1 MAVDARV
8 RYNHFYLHGVNYFRS
23 HAEAVQLGDVGEKKA
38 AGNHENYL
46 AVRESVPRDRL
57 RIERA
62 TQIDIH
68 SVALDASDIGASIT
82 IPGVGSLG
90 AATVA
95 RQLEDQ
101 TLSLVKLETQP
112 TDIVAAANDSPAVI
126 AELIRTGE
134 AGRLVHQAFVILE
147 MKTALNLTRSIRFEV
162 SGTSR
167 SWAITGTGSSGSNS
181 RTVVTITPS
190 TTFAYLLLKP
200 TWDAS
205 PLKDYKRIAEW
216 EDDPWSR
223 KDAV

>member
-8 RYNHFYLHGVNYFRS
+8 RDNHFYLHGINYFRS

-38 AGNHENYL
+38 AGIHENYL
-46 AVRESVPRDRL
+46 AVRESVPRSQL
-57 RIERA
+57 KIERA

-101 TLSLVKLETQP
+101 TLSLVKLETLP
-112 TDIVAAANDSPAVI
+112 TVIVAAANDSPAVI
-126 AELIRTGE
+126 TELIRIGD

-162 SGTSR
+162 SGTTR
-167 SWAITGTGSSGSNS
+167 SWAITGTGIGGSNS
-181 RTVVTITPS
+181 RTVVTITPA

-205 PLKDYKRIAEW
+205 PLKGCNRIAAW
-216 EDDPWSR
+216 EDDPWTR